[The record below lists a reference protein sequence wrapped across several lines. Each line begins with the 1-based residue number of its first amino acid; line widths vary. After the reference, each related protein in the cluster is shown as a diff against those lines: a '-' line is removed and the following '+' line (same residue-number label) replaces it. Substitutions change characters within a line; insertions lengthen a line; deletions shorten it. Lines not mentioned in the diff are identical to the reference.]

1 MKIPFSDKLTRLC
14 ENFPVPL
21 YIVGGYVRNYLI
33 DGYISQDVDLAAPL
47 KSDDAESYISRAGFK
62 VIAEYKRT
70 GTIVFTDGESKYEYT
85 SFRKDEYVG
94 GGHSP
99 EKTTFT
105 TDILSDA
112 IRRDFKCNAVYYDL
126 KSGELVDPLGG
137 VADVKNK
144 ILDTTVSPEVVFSH
158 DGLRLMRLAR
168 FSGELNFKP
177 TESVI
182 AGARRFAANINDV
195 AKERVFDELKKILVS
210 DAKYPF
216 SDTIGHYTA
225 LKILE
230 KTRVLDEILPELTAG
245 RGMPQRS
252 DFHDYDVLEHSL
264 RSVLY
269 ADKSVRL
276 AALLHDVGKPA
287 AFFETGK
294 FLGHDKRGAT
304 IVDGIAKRLKF
315 DNKTKETAVFLT
327 RYHMADLDLKTKE
340 NKVRLFI
347 AENVKRFH
355 DLMLIKQADFSAC
368 KDDISPAPTVV
379 KWQKIYD
386 DMKKRGLPFSVKEL
400 NITADDLIAAG
411 VRRER
416 LGDTMKTLLKK
427 VITGK
432 IKNEKQA
439 ILSAMA
445 KL

>member
-14 ENFPVPL
+14 EIFPVPL

-62 VIAEYKRT
+62 IIAEYKRT
-70 GTIVFTDGESKYEYT
+70 GTIVFTDGENKYEYT

-182 AGARRFAANINDV
+182 AGARKFAANINDV

-287 AFFETGK
+287 VFYGTGR
-294 FLGHDKRGAT
+294 FIGHDRLGEK
-304 IVDGIAKRLKF
+304 IVNVIAARLKF
-315 DNKTKETAVFLT
+315 DNRTK
-327 RYHMADLDLKTKE
+327 
-340 NKVRLFI
+340 
-347 AENVKRFH
+347 
-355 DLMLIKQADFSAC
+355 
-368 KDDISPAPTVV
+368 
-379 KWQKIYD
+379 
-386 DMKKRGLPFSVKEL
+386 
-400 NITADDLIAAG
+400 
-411 VRRER
+411 
-416 LGDTMKTLLKK
+416 
-427 VITGK
+427 
-432 IKNEKQA
+432 
-439 ILSAMA
+439 
-445 KL
+445 